1 MKISTMIGMLLCSAG
16 ITVAQDAVEVPYG
29 KTDLLDIGWF
39 DIGYQSY
46 GEEPHLLQ
54 KGQVEDMMGETGI
67 ANKPCF
73 DNGRHA
79 LLLHSPWRIPTGRT
93 WIDYTLKFPQTDTIK
108 FSFSYAMREGMV
120 GPEKSDGVEFF
131 CFIFGDGEEPQKILD
146 EYYLGSKWKDVSVDL
161 SRYAGKKCTIR
172 FQVEPGPNKNP
183 NFDYS
188 LFSNMFVQVGNGGE
202 ESLADRLNKLLE
214 DKGIQAQMKKPEW
227 VLLNR
232 SGQGITP
239 SNRFEYINKLE
250 RVEGGWNFSYK
261 GNEPTYDNDGK
272 GPYRGSD
279 CTMVYQ
285 YRPATGRLDDFALSY
300 NGGEPFPIAAHGGLK
315 LGGNKVF
322 DGKATIRE
330 QTQDGNRLNVTI
342 DYALPESVVQA
353 KWTFELVGK
362 ALTIEVSC
370 DSQAIRGL
378 ELGTGGLK
386 KLCKHYSVPYLNMEL
401 DYMPE
406 NHLYSFRRIDWTKS
420 DASRAFRNSSYEAKN
435 DGTRNPLH
443 DYAYIAFSHDPLEV
457 MPNIPWEPSKYRKL
471 LGPKIMLDFWG
482 SPKGSFAADGDNLR
496 LLKDMGVDH
505 AAIIYH
511 NWQRFGYD
519 VKLPDHIPANPN
531 LGGDPAMIEFGKAA
545 NDCGYTWSLHEN
557 YIDLYPDAPSFDE
570 KSVVIANDGKW
581 SKAWFNGGTKV
592 QSYGLK
598 CNHALKYAKMNAPE
612 IHRRYKTTAGYLD
625 VHTCVSPSH
634 QLDHDATQP
643 MAANA
648 RLKVLRDKELFDYM
662 RQTHE
667 GPMFGEGGGH
677 IHWAGACDGTEAQVS
692 GGCGHKPFLD
702 FDLLKLHPQMVNHGM
717 GYYERWHPKGY
728 SLSWGVDAGSQ
739 DRIDMYRAQ
748 EIAYG
753 HAGFVSGSQ
762 CFNPAWA
769 VREHNLMHVA
779 QALYGDAD
787 AQSIQYE
794 VCGKLVP
801 ASVAVALECTERQLI
816 VYGNG
821 TIVLVNW
828 GPETWNF
835 NFDDDDDED
844 KGEDIVIPQWGAVVI
859 TRKGIVLRSAFEAR
873 PGVFADYAENDEYL
887 FADAR
892 TSFDMPYLTQKQPVA
907 SVRVKDFKYLGGNE
921 IEVSYEWTALKATE
935 KPTTAFVH
943 FVERRGGESHIM
955 FQDDHGLPKPSSEWK
970 AGETFVCGP
979 HKVTIPKAELYNY
992 IWVAGL
998 YNSSSRMPIEG
1009 LRYDNGRY
1017 QLGTLKVERNK
1028 TNDVTN
1034 VVFEPVSADMVEEA
1048 KASRLDFNKRVNPEG
1063 TMIDFG
1069 KIVTDGSVK
1078 VQNTADGAIIFP
1090 YPRDKEF
1097 TVKLKTAD
1105 LKLGEPSALKLVAK
1119 AALTQEDMGE
1129 VPVTVEGEYLVFKA
1143 GLKGAGRYLLMKK

>member
-1 MKISTMIGMLLCSAG
+1 MKISAMIGMLLCSAG
-16 ITVAQDAVEVPYG
+16 IAIAQDAVELPFG
-29 KTDLLDIGWF
+29 KTNLLDIGWF

-46 GEEPHLLQ
+46 GKEPRLLP
-54 KGQVEDMMGETGI
+54 KGTVEDMMGETGI

-73 DNGRHA
+73 DNGRNA

-93 WIDYTLKFPQTDTIK
+93 WIDYTLKLPQTNTIK
-108 FSFSYAMREGMV
+108 FSFSYAMLEGMV
-120 GPEKSDGVEFF
+120 SADKSDGVEFF
-131 CFIFGDGEEPQKILD
+131 CFIFGEGEEPRKILD
-146 EYYLGSKWKDVSVDL
+146 DYYLGSKWKDVATDL
-161 SRYAGKKCTIR
+161 SRYAGKTCTIR
-172 FQVEPGPNKNP
+172 FQVEPGPDKNP

-188 LFSNMFVQVGNGGE
+188 LFSDMFVQVGDGGDE
-202 ESLADRLNKLLE
+202 PLQKQLDKLLADKA
-214 DKGIQAQMKKPEW
+214 IQAQMGTPMTP
-227 VLLNR
+227 LLNR

-239 SNRFEYINKLE
+239 SNRYAYTNKME
-250 RVEGGWNFSYK
+250 RVEGGWNFIY
-261 GNEPTYDNDGK
+261 E
-272 GPYRGSD
+272 GPD
-279 CTMVYQ
+279 CKMVYQ
-285 YRPATGRLDDFALSY
+285 YRPATGRLDDFSLSY
-300 NGGEPFPIAAHGGLK
+300 NGGEPFPIAAHSGLK
-315 LGGNKVF
+315 LGGNKVW
-322 DGKATIRE
+322 DGKATVVK
-330 QTQDGNRLNVTI
+330 QKQDGNRLVVGI
-342 DYALPESVVQA
+342 DYDYPGGVAQA
-353 KWTFELVGK
+353 KWAFELVGK
-362 ALTIEVSC
+362 ALTIEVAC
-370 DSQAIRGL
+370 ESQAIRGL
-378 ELGTGGLK
+378 ELGIAGLK

-401 DYMPE
+401 DYLPE
-406 NHLYSFRRIDWTKS
+406 DHLYSFRRIDWTKS
-420 DASRAFRNSSYEAKN
+420 DASRAFRGSAYDAKN
-435 DGTRNPLH
+435 DGKRNPLH
-443 DYAYIAFSHDPLEV
+443 DFAYIAYSPDPSEV
-457 MPNIPWEPSKYRKL
+457 LPNIPWEPSKYRKL

-496 LLKDMGVDH
+496 LLKDMGIDH

-511 NWQRFGYD
+511 SWQRFGYD

-570 KSVVIANDGKW
+570 KSVVIANDGEW
-581 SKAWFNGGTKV
+581 SKAWYNGGTKV

-612 IHRRYKTTAGYLD
+612 IHRRYKTTAAYLD

-648 RLKVLRDKELFDYM
+648 RFKVLQDKELFDYM
-662 RQTHE
+662 RQTHG
-667 GPMFGEGGGH
+667 GPLFGEGGGH
-677 IHWAGACDGTEAQVS
+677 IHWAGACDGTEAQVR
-692 GGCGHKPFLD
+692 GGCSHKPYLD
-702 FDLLKLHPQMVNHGM
+702 FDLLKLHPQRVNHGM

-762 CFNPAWA
+762 CFNTAWA

-779 QALYGDAD
+779 QALYGDTD
-787 AQSIQYE
+787 VQSIEYE

-801 ASVAVALECTERQLI
+801 ASVAMALECTERQLI

-828 GPETWNF
+828 GAETWNF

-887 FADAR
+887 FVDAR
-892 TSFDMPYLTQKQPVA
+892 TSFDMPYLKERASVA
-907 SVRVKDFKYLGGNE
+907 RVRVKDFKYLGGNE
-921 IEVSYEWTALKATE
+921 IEVTYEWTALRTTD
-935 KPTTAFVH
+935 KPVSAFVH
-943 FVERRGGESHIM
+943 FLERRGGESHIM
-955 FQDDHGLPKPSSEWK
+955 FQDDHGLPKPSTEWK
-970 AGETFVCGP
+970 AGETFVVGP
-979 HKVTIPKAELYNY
+979 QRLKIPNANLYNY

-998 YNSSSRMPIEG
+998 YNKDGRETLDG
-1009 LRYDNGRY
+1009 LRYDGGRY
-1017 QLGTLKVERNK
+1017 QLGKLAVQRNK
-1028 TNDVTN
+1028 QNDATK
-1034 VVFEPVSADMVEEA
+1034 VVFEPVPEELIAEAQA
-1048 KASRLDFNKRVNPEG
+1048 KHLDFTNRVNPEG
-1063 TMIDFG
+1063 TVVDFG

-1078 VQNTADGAIIFP
+1078 VQKTADGAIVFP

-1097 TVKLKTAD
+1097 TVKLKTAE

-1143 GLKGAGRYLLMKK
+1143 GLKGAGRYELLKK

>member
-1 MKISTMIGMLLCSAG
+1 MKISAMIGMLLCSAG
-16 ITVAQDAVEVPYG
+16 IAVSQDAVEVPYG

-108 FSFSYAMREGMV
+108 FSFSYAMLEGMV

-131 CFIFGDGEEPQKILD
+131 CFIFGEGEEPQKILD
-146 EYYLGSKWKDVSVDL
+146 EYYLGSKWKDVSIDL
-161 SRYAGKKCTIR
+161 SRYAGEKCTIR
-172 FQVEPGPNKNP
+172 FQVEPGPNKNAS
-183 NFDYS
+183 FDYS
-188 LFSNMFVQVGNGGE
+188 LFSNMFVQVGNGRE

-214 DKGIQAQMKKPEW
+214 DKAIQAQMNKP
-227 VLLNR
+227 VTALLNR

-239 SNRFEYINKLE
+239 SNRFAYSNKIE
-250 RVEGGWNFSYK
+250 RIDGGWNFIYE
-261 GNEPTYDNDGK
+261 GT
-272 GPYRGSD
+272 D

-285 YRPATGRLDDFALSY
+285 YRPTTGRLDDFSLSY

-315 LGGNKVF
+315 LAGNKVF

-342 DYALPESVVQA
+342 DYALPDGVVQA
-353 KWTFELVGK
+353 KWTFELIGK
-362 ALTIEVSC
+362 ALTIEVVC
-370 DSQAIRGL
+370 DSQTIRGL

-420 DASRAFRNSSYEAKN
+420 DASRAFRNSTYEAKN

-545 NDCGYTWSLHEN
+545 NECGYTWSLHEN

-762 CFNPAWA
+762 CFNTAWA
-769 VREHNLMHVA
+769 VREHNLMHAA

-787 AQSIQYE
+787 VQSIQYE
-794 VCGKLVP
+794 VCGKMVP
-801 ASVAVALECTERQLI
+801 ASVAVALECTERQAI
-816 VYGNG
+816 MYDNG
-821 TIVLVNW
+821 TTALVNW
-828 GPETWNF
+828 GAEPWTF
-835 NFDDDDDED
+835 TED
-844 KGEDIVIPQWGAVVI
+844 GVSVVIPQWGAVVNGWSNG
-859 TRKGIVLRSAFEAR
+859 TKVRSAFEAR
-873 PGVFADYAENDEYL
+873 PGVFADYVECPEYV

-892 TSFDMPYLTQKQPVA
+892 TSFDMPYLAQKQPVA

-979 HKVTIPKAELYNY
+979 HKVTIPNAELYNY

-1017 QLGTLKVERNK
+1017 QLGTLKIERNK

-1034 VVFEPVSADMVEEA
+1034 VVFEPVSADMVAEA

-1078 VQNTADGAIIFP
+1078 VQKTSDGTIIFP

-1143 GLKGAGRYLLMKK
+1143 GLKGAGRYLIEKK

>member
-1 MKISTMIGMLLCSAG
+1 MKISAMIGMLLCSAG
-16 ITVAQDAVEVPYG
+16 IAVAQDAVEVPYG

-46 GEEPHLLQ
+46 GEEPHLLS

-250 RVEGGWNFSYK
+250 RVDGGWNFIYE
-261 GNEPTYDNDGK
+261 GNEPTYDNNGK

-342 DYALPESVVQA
+342 DYALPEGVVQA

-386 KLCKHYSVPYLNMEL
+386 KLCKHFPVPYMAMEL

-505 AAIIYH
+505 AVIIYH

-531 LGGDPAMIEFGKAA
+531 LGGDSAMIEFGKAA

-762 CFNPAWA
+762 CFNTAWA

-844 KGEDIVIPQWGAVVI
+844 KGDDIVIPQWGAVVI

-887 FADAR
+887 FVDAR
-892 TSFDMPYLTQKQPVA
+892 TSFDMPYLAQKQPVA

-970 AGETFVCGP
+970 AGETFVVGP
-979 HKVTIPKAELYNY
+979 HKVMIPNAELYNY

-1017 QLGTLKVERNK
+1017 QLGTLKIERNK

-1034 VVFEPVSADMVEEA
+1034 VVFEPVSADMVAEA

-1078 VQNTADGAIIFP
+1078 VQKTAEGTIIFP

-1119 AALTQEDMGE
+1119 AALTQEDMGD

-1143 GLKGAGRYLLMKK
+1143 GLKGVGRYLIEKK

>member
-1 MKISTMIGMLLCSAG
+1 MKISAMIGMLLCSAG
-16 ITVAQDAVEVPYG
+16 IAVSQDAVEVPYG

-39 DIGYQSY
+39 DLGYQSY

-131 CFIFGDGEEPQKILD
+131 CFIFGEGEEPQKILD
-146 EYYLGSKWKDVSVDL
+146 EYYLGSKWKDVSADL

-250 RVEGGWNFSYK
+250 RVDGGWNFIYE

-330 QTQDGNRLNVTI
+330 QTQDGNRLNVMI
-342 DYALPESVVQA
+342 DYALPDGIVQA

-443 DYAYIAFSHDPLEV
+443 DFAYIAFSHDPLEV

-545 NDCGYTWSLHEN
+545 NECGYTWSLHEN

-762 CFNPAWA
+762 CFNTAWA

-828 GPETWNF
+828 GAETWNF

-844 KGEDIVIPQWGAVVI
+844 KGDDIVIPQWGAVVI

-887 FADAR
+887 FVDAR
-892 TSFDMPYLTQKQPVA
+892 TSFDMPYLAQKQPVA
-907 SVRVKDFKYLGGNE
+907 SVRVKDFKYLGGNK

-955 FQDDHGLPKPSSEWK
+955 FQDDHGLPKPTSEWK

-998 YNSSSRMPIEG
+998 YNSSSRMPLEG

-1017 QLGTLKVERNK
+1017 QLGALKVERNK

-1034 VVFEPVSADMVEEA
+1034 VVFEPVSADMVAEA

-1078 VQNTADGAIIFP
+1078 VQNTEDGAIIFP

-1129 VPVTVEGEYLVFKA
+1129 VSVTVEGEYLVFKA